1 MLPKFFPAADVLPR
15 LGLCS
20 YDLHQLRTA
29 RNEVGERGR
38 TAAEKKSEALR
49 APCVTPRMANRTG
62 RKTAQP
68 DIARPPEYIPAHPR
82 SYVPTPLPR
91 GADRCI
97 RSAPRKANRRY
108 RGASRSPE
116 RHPLTCVYVLPSE
129 KTARKLKAAALRLT

>member
-1 MLPKFFPAADVLPR
+1 
-15 LGLCS
+15 LCS
-20 YDLHQLRTA
+20 YDLHKLRTA

-62 RKTAQP
+62 RKTAQQ
-68 DIARPPEYIPAHPR
+68 DIVRPPKYIPAHPR

-91 GADRCI
+91 GQTAASAALRAD
-97 RSAPRKANRRY
+97 ANRRY
-108 RGASRSPE
+108 RGASRSPA

-129 KTARKLKAAALRLT
+129 KTARKLGVAALRLT